1 MKLLIAEDDATSRMI
16 LTAVCEEWG
25 YDVTAVEDGLAA
37 WNVLQQ
43 ETPPLLIIDWEMP
56 NMNGIELCQK
66 IRQRNC
72 KNPPYI
78 ILLTSRT
85 STKDIVEGLQKGA
98 NDYVAKPFVNE
109 ELQVRMSVGKRV
121 LALQSE
127 VHEMNALLNDER
139 GVIED
144 IVLGMKDHAPFDK
157 SHIRDTQIPV
167 EKTSGDVLFAASS
180 PDGAQ
185 HIMLGDFTGHGIT
198 AALGG
203 PIASN
208 VFYKMTAKGL
218 PMTKIG
224 RELNQHMCDQLPV
237 HLFLGAIL
245 FEINPERTRIN
256 IWNCG
261 MESILFFRD
270 GAFQKE
276 IKSNGLAL
284 GINNG
289 ILDNK
294 LTLNIQPN
302 DRFYAFSDGIIET
315 INADGEMY
323 GQERLINSIT
333 SMLSHSK
340 DIKTLEEEAKTFR
353 NKGPQLDD
361 LTIVELTC

>member
-1 MKLLIAEDDATSRMI
+1 MNLLIAEDDATSRMI

-25 YDVTAVEDGLAA
+25 YEVTAVEDGLAA

-43 ETPPLLIIDWEMP
+43 AAPPLLIVDWEMP

-66 IRQRNC
+66 IRQQNS

-78 ILLTSRT
+78 ILLTSRS
-85 STKDIVEGLQKGA
+85 STQDIVEGLDQGA
-98 NDYVAKPFVNE
+98 NDYVAKPFINE
-109 ELQVRMSVGKRV
+109 ELQVRLSVGKRV

-127 VHEMNALLNDER
+127 VYKTNALLNEER
-139 GVIED
+139 SVIEN
-144 IVLGMKDHAPFDK
+144 IVLGMKDHAPFDA
-157 SHIRDTQIPV
+157 SHIREIQTPV
-167 EKTSGDVLFAASS
+167 EKTSGDVLFAANR

-208 VFYKMTAKGL
+208 IFYTMTEKGL
-218 PMTKIG
+218 PMAEIG
-224 RELNQHMCDQLPV
+224 HELNQHMCDQLPV
-237 HLFLGAIL
+237 NLFLAAIL
-245 FEINPERTRIN
+245 FEINPDRTTIN

-261 MESILFFRD
+261 MEGILFFRD
-270 GAFQKE
+270 DAFQEE

-284 GINNG
+284 GIIKG
-289 ILDNK
+289 ALVNK
-294 LTLNIQPN
+294 LTLSTQSG
-302 DRFYAFSDGIIET
+302 DHFYAFSDGIIET
-315 INADGEMY
+315 VNADDEMY
-323 GQERLINSIT
+323 GKERLINSIT
-333 SMLSHSK
+333 HMLNHHKEIKFLEQESK
-340 DIKTLEEEAKTFR
+340 AFR